1 MLLTGQEVLAKT
13 QKGYAEMREQS
24 DGILPREARTLL
36 ILVNGRDTVSNYR
49 AALNGS
55 KAFESLGG
63 VDQLI
68 ALLIDLD
75 YLDLI
80 TADVAEGEESET
92 DETTDAPLDEYSE
105 HPNPPEEDIIL
116 SSSPVFGPSDQGQ
129 ALAQP
134 PLLDTQAPPR
144 PDPPTPPR
152 LFASELQRDQLSA
165 PAPSP
170 RTSPGSLEDE
180 RVDRLRTMLAEL
192 FERHP
197 KIEDRWS
204 WMFRL
209 EECRTAGD
217 LLELVDAF
225 RTRVSRRMPRE
236 IAKLVAAVHASEDT

>member
-13 QKGYAEMREQS
+13 AKGYAEMREQS

-36 ILVNGRDTVSNYR
+36 ILVNGRDTVNNYR

-55 KAFESLGG
+55 KSFEALGG

-80 TADVAEGEESET
+80 SGDEVTSDAGKAYALADSPATE
-92 DETTDAPLDEYSE
+92 
-105 HPNPPEEDIIL
+105 PEEPVDPQEQEIVL
-116 SSSPVFGPSDQGQ
+116 SSAPMLGGHEQTQ
-129 ALAQP
+129 ALP
-134 PLLDTQAPPR
+134 PLLDASAARSPPQ
-144 PDPPTPPR
+144 PPPR
-152 LFASELQRDQLSA
+152 LFSNSA
-165 PAPSP
+165 ERQPPTPMASP
-170 RTSPGSLEDE
+170 RAEPSSLEDE
-180 RVDRLRTMLAEL
+180 QVDRLRTMLAEL

-209 EECRTAGD
+209 EECRTATD
-217 LLELVDAF
+217 LLDLLDAF
-225 RTRVSRRMPRE
+225 RARVTRRIPKE
-236 IAKLVAAVHASEDT
+236 IAKLVAAIQAHHGH